1 MKTNTMIA
9 IIGLVVIA
17 SVAGALFIYAYSG
30 MTPTTYTPKTVY
42 ITEQDNNTTIT
53 VIAGDS
59 INLTLKDYGDGGYQS
74 NITTIDEQI
83 LRLDNNFNWGS
94 SGMLGDFGNDT
105 WIFTTIHSGETTLR
119 LECRQ
124 PWDGGDT
131 TATMTLTIRVG
142 QPL

>member
-1 MKTNTMIA
+1 MKTNTIIA

-17 SVAGALFIYAYSG
+17 SVTGAISIYVFTP
-30 MTPTTYTPKTVY
+30 MTGPIYTPKTVY

-59 INLTLKDYGDGGYQS
+59 INLTLKDYGDGGYQW
-74 NITTIDEQI
+74 NITNIDEQI
-83 LRLDNNFNWGS
+83 LRLDNNFNWDS

-105 WIFTTIHSGETTLR
+105 WIFTTLGGGETTLS

-124 PWDGGDT
+124 LWDGGDT
-131 TATMTLTIRVG
+131 TATMTVTIRIG